1 MKTGKQLA
9 KVKQLL
15 KNENY
20 QVEMVENCGMKNEKI
35 YRTIDDIPETTGYY
49 SLMIIK
55 RSRKNKGGKYVI
67 TFVGACPGAEDLITD

>member
-1 MKTGKQLA
+1 LMKTGKQLA

-55 RSRKNKGGKYVI
+55 EAK
-67 TFVGACPGAEDLITD
+67 E